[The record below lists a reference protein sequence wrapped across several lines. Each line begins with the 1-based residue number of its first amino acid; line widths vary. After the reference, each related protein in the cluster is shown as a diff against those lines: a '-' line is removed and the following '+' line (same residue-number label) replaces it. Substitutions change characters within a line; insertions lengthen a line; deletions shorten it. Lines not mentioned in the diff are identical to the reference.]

1 MTFSCIVDTT
11 KDKIIII
18 EKFTSSFEQGGF
30 APCLPG
36 GPLLLLHLC
45 LHPGCVH
52 GGRRGGRRGGA
63 ADDIHA

>member
-11 KDKIIII
+11 KDQIIII
-18 EKFTSSFEQGGF
+18 EKFTSSFEPGGL

-45 LHPGCVH
+45 LHYGSAH
-52 GGRRGGRRGGA
+52 GGRRGGRRGGD
-63 ADDIHA
+63 DDIHP